1 MEPHFE
7 HYLSVETFGL
17 VSFLRED
24 GWRPSGTPGAGDEYA
39 MPVSDEFCSILESGK
54 MGLSSQRVECNTEIN
69 SQPSLYP
76 SSPRGPVLRLLPL
89 SVPLWLSFLPRVMY
103 LNLTLG

>member
-1 MEPHFE
+1 MPPKLATAIIWNPISNI
-7 HYLSVETFGL
+7 YISVETFGL

-69 SQPSLYP
+69 SQPSI
-76 SSPRGPVLRLLPL
+76 LLPL
-89 SVPLWLSFLPRVMY
+89 AARSHDSY
-103 LNLTLG
+103 L